1 LVLLS
6 FTVALAQFTAL
17 VMEDG
22 TGKTMTAFTALELN

>member
-17 VMEDG
+17 ANIAAPAH
-22 TGKTMTAFTALELN
+22 TASAGGCCGF